1 MTRIILAI
9 AIAFAII
16 APAARVHADP
26 TATELDKAKKEFGA
40 GKIAFDAGDF
50 PEAASH
56 FKTSYN
62 LSKKPALLYNV
73 ALANESGGQDD
84 IALFYYRKF
93 LSDAPADAP
102 QRADVTERVKTLE
115 KKFGGGNNTT
125 TPPTTTTTTTTTPP
139 TNTTPEQHH
148 EPKAIK
154 PVGTYTAAD
163 FQHQVV
169 DTAPPKKP
177 LDMTAF
183 VPEDSGF
190 VVTLYFRTAG
200 EGKFQAKEMR
210 WRYKELVGR
219 VPATKML
226 GESLQYYIEV
236 KDSAGTVV
244 TRSGKSTSPNLIE
257 LQAGAMERFYPDW
270 NDSTGTTATVAE
282 TKATDEDEDPLNRN
296 KKKKVIARPD
306 GPDGIDVNPQ
316 PGGGG
321 GNGFSD
327 VGSSKFKGMKWGSTA
342 AAGVFVAL
350 SVVFYVQAGKQA
362 RALEDDYQMC
372 GAMPNGTPCRA
383 FNSGTDTYDLD
394 LQKAGKRD
402 QTISNVTLVF
412 GIGAAAIAGYY
423 WYKELTAK
431 KRGELKVSGKGASA
445 PEASSSWLVS
455 PSIGDGFAGAA
466 AAARF

>member
-1 MTRIILAI
+1 MTRIIFAI

-26 TATELDKAKKEFGA
+26 TATELDKAKKEFAA
-40 GKIAFDAGDF
+40 GKTAFDAGDF

-102 QRADVTERVKTLE
+102 QRPEVTERVKTLE
-115 KKFGGGNNTT
+115 KKFGGGTT
-125 TPPTTTTTTTTTPP
+125 TTTPTPPTTTTVTPPTTTTV
-139 TNTTPEQHH
+139 TPEQHK

-154 PVGTYTAAD
+154 PIGTYTATD

-244 TRSGKSTSPNLIE
+244 TRSGKSTSPNLVE

-270 NDSTGTTATVAE
+270 NDSTGVTATVAE
-282 TKATDEDEDPLNRN
+282 TKASDEDEDPLNKN
-296 KKKKVIARPD
+296 KKRKVVAQRNPD
-306 GPDGIDVNPQ
+306 DIEIQPTPDA
-316 PGGGG
+316 G
-321 GNGFSD
+321 GNGFRD

-362 RALEDDYQMC
+362 RALEDDSLMC
-372 GAMPNGTPCRA
+372 GMPPCRA
-383 FNSGTDTYDLD
+383 FNTDMDTYDLD

-402 QTISNVTLVF
+402 QTISNVTLVL
-412 GIGAAAIAGYY
+412 GIGTAAIAGYY

-431 KRGELKVSGKGASA
+431 KRGERMVSGKAGAS
-445 PEASSSWLVS
+445 PEASSWIVS

>member
-1 MTRIILAI
+1 MTRIIFAI

-16 APAARVHADP
+16 AAAGRVVHADP
-26 TATELDKAKKEFGA
+26 TAAELDKAKKEFAA
-40 GKIAFDAGDF
+40 GKSAFDAGDF

-102 QRADVTERVKTLE
+102 QRPEVTDRVKALE
-115 KKFGGGNNTT
+115 KKFGGSTT
-125 TPPTTTTTTTTTPP
+125 TPTHTTTTP
-139 TNTTPEQHH
+139 TPPSAEQHR

-154 PVGTYTAAD
+154 PVGTYTSAD

-169 DTAPPKKP
+169 DVAPPKKP

-190 VVTLYFRTAG
+190 AVTLYYRTAG
-200 EGKFQAKEMR
+200 EGKFQAKDMR

-219 VPATKML
+219 IPGTKTL
-226 GESLQYYIEV
+226 GASLQYYIEV
-236 KDSAGTVV
+236 KDTAGTVV
-244 TRSGKSTSPNLIE
+244 TRSGKSTSPNLVE
-257 LQAGAMERFYPDW
+257 LQAGAAERFYPDW
-270 NDSTGTTATVAE
+270 KDSTAATPTVAQ
-282 TKATDEDEDPLNRN
+282 TKANDEDEDPLNRN
-296 KKKKVIARPD
+296 KQRKKIVAQPSGD
-306 GPDGIDVNPQ
+306 DPDGINVNPQ
-316 PGGGG
+316 PAGN

-327 VGSSKFKGMKWGSTA
+327 VGSSKFKGMKWGTTA
-342 AAGVFVAL
+342 TAGVFVAL

-362 RALEDDYQMC
+362 RALEEDAVMC
-372 GAMPNGTPCRA
+372 GAPPCRA
-383 FNSGTDTYDLD
+383 FTTDKDTYDLE

-402 QTISNVTLVF
+402 QTISNVTMVL
-412 GIGAAAIAGYY
+412 GIGTAAIAAYY

-431 KRGELKVSGKGASA
+431 KRGELKVSGKAGSS
-445 PEASSSWLVS
+445 PETSSWVVS
-455 PSIGDGFAGAA
+455 PSIADGFAGAA